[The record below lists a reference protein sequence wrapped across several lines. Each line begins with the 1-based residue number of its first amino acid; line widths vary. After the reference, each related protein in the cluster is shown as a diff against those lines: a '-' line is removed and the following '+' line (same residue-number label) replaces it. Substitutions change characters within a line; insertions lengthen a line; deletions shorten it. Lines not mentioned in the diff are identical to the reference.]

1 MAFKI
6 LIVDDEEVIREMLQ
20 QAMLTWSFEADY
32 APGGKE
38 ALMLMKMHDYNIIIT
53 DKNMPG
59 KDGSDEGG
67 MYVLKHAKK
76 LLPAAEVIIMTG
88 FATLDTAIDAM
99 RNGAFDYIKKPFQL
113 EELKEIIDRIIEYKN
128 FSNSA
133 NTLTLYREI
142 FNEILKLAQN
152 EYKPDDKELHATLK
166 SILNKFYNFFIIQKN
181 TEQAFKNINDNVEKL
196 KESIQRTD
204 PKYELVL
211 NISRETDIQ
220 LKQSSK
226 K

>member
-1 MAFKI
+1 
-6 LIVDDEEVIREMLQ
+6 
-20 QAMLTWSFEADY
+20 
-32 APGGKE
+32 
-38 ALMLMKMHDYNIIIT
+38 
-53 DKNMPG
+53 
-59 KDGSDEGG
+59 
-67 MYVLKHAKK
+67 
-76 LLPAAEVIIMTG
+76 EVIIMTG

-133 NTLTLYREI
+133 NTLALYREI